1 MPDLGTIDKLV
12 FTITSGG
19 VGIAA
24 QTPVVV
30 IQKQSNDYYF
40 NGVGYT
46 PTYTEINMNEVD
58 AANFPG
64 KYVYDFNQ
72 GLDTTI
78 TNSSETYS
86 IRYKNTGTYAL
97 TVDEEITFSLSN
109 VISSTSVATP
119 GAEFTVPGFQN
130 PEQTTVVL
138 QNNEKRIKATFV
150 DSNGVYYDPAELNL
164 IIYNPSQTALVT
176 ETYPAGSNI
185 QRDSSGNYYVDFTQ
199 TSTEGEYTLQWSWR
213 DLSGGE
219 MFYST
224 QYLYVVNLHIVN
236 LFPNLKNQI
245 DKAQKDL
252 GIFGYTDANLYFYLK
267 GGLSEINRVPP
278 GTALTFYTFPMNTY
292 SQLLIDIATFISLQ
306 SQGMCAIDTDSNYS
320 MQGNSFVIDHWS
332 KISAFM
338 AFLHTRINEQL
349 KQFKLL
355 YLPGMSVGI
364 ERGPGFRSTQLW
376 QASPGGT
383 NFGNVLGTR

>member
-1 MPDLGTIDKLV
+1 MPDLGITDKLI

-24 QTPVVV
+24 QTPTVV

-40 NGVGYT
+40 NGTGYT
-46 PTYTEINMNEVD
+46 PTYTEINMAEVD
-58 AANFPG
+58 ASNFPG
-64 KYVYDFNQ
+64 KYSYDFNQ
-72 GLDTTI
+72 GLDTSI
-78 TNSSETYS
+78 TNSTETYS

-97 TVDEEITFSLSN
+97 TIDEEITYSLSN

-130 PEQTTVVL
+130 PEQTSVAL
-138 QNNEKRIKATFV
+138 KNNEKRIKATFV

-164 IIYNPSQTALVT
+164 IVYSPSQATLIT
-176 ETYPAGSNI
+176 ETYPAGSTI
-185 QRDSSGNYYVDFTQ
+185 QRDSAGNYYVDFTQ
-199 TSTEGEYTLQWSWR
+199 TATEGEYALQWSWR
-213 DLSGGE
+213 DLAGGE

-224 QYLYVVNLHIVN
+224 QHLYVINLHIIN
-236 LFPNLKNQI
+236 LFPNLRNQI

-252 GIFGYTDANLYFYLK
+252 GIFGFTEANMYFYLK
-267 GGLSEINRVPP
+267 GGLSEINRFPP
-278 GTALTFYTFPMNTY
+278 STGLTFNTFPLATY
-292 SQLLIDIATFISLQ
+292 SQLLIDISTFISLQ

-320 MQGNSFVIDHWS
+320 MQGNNFVVDHWS
-332 KISAFM
+332 KISSFM
-338 AFLHTRINEQL
+338 SFLHARINEQL
-349 KQFKLL
+349 KQFKLM

-376 QASPGGT
+376 NASPPGT